1 MSISDD
7 SFKKPTPIILLLI
20 FSVEPILTVFKG
32 VGSIFFLIC
41 ESGNRFIC
49 VSFKLTPTKD

>member
-20 FSVEPILTVFKG
+20 FSVEPIFIVFKG
-32 VGSIFFLIC
+32 VGSIFFSTC
-41 ESGNRFIC
+41 ESGNR
-49 VSFKLTPTKD
+49 K